1 MILLVEQESDDNN
14 TGEFGQGRCAG
25 AEERWR
31 SAACVM
37 LHPGLDKEEFSVK
50 TWSSEKELAPLP
62 HPRLQDP
69 ASKMA
74 VKSPAWRGSG
84 GSGGEAASVM
94 SSNSNITLLCES
106 WVLHLTCLKS
116 LFSGNLAIPE

>member
-1 MILLVEQESDDNN
+1 MILLIEQEADDK
-14 TGEFGQGRCAG
+14 GELGQGRGAG
-25 AEERWR
+25 AEERWWR
-31 SAACVM
+31 AVCVM

-74 VKSPAWRGSG
+74 VKSRAWRGSG
-84 GSGGEAASVM
+84 SGGGGRRASR
-94 SSNSNITLLCES
+94 
-106 WVLHLTCLKS
+106 
-116 LFSGNLAIPE
+116 

>member
-1 MILLVEQESDDNN
+1 MILLIEQEADDN
-14 TGEFGQGRCAG
+14 TGELGQGRGAG
-25 AEERWR
+25 AEERRR

-74 VKSPAWRGSG
+74 VKSPAWRGSAG
-84 GSGGEAASVM
+84 AVGEQRA
-94 SSNSNITLLCES
+94 LC
-106 WVLHLTCLKS
+106 LPT
-116 LFSGNLAIPE
+116 PT